1 MSGMDKEHFALPFGR
16 LLKAR
21 GHLLGE
27 ELKLE
32 LFIDLARQRRA
43 LFQGHAQ
50 ALHRA
55 AALALGKAY
64 AGELLDA
71 LHRHL
76 GVGHRCGGE
85 GTLQALPEGLQ
96 TAGGT
101 VAAIFEHTFK
111 TALLILQQ
119 VGAQGGL
126 ADVEAAPD
134 ESMTGT
140 FMVHS
145 QGQQLEVKTLWD
157 VVVFKGFADVLKLLG
172 SKLEINHP
180 EQTSVLTPYLKP
192 PFHFESL

>member
-1 MSGMDKEHFALPFGR
+1 MQGLAGKVVIISGAGSGLGRESAIELAKEGSEHKMSGINKEHFALPFGR

-55 AALALGKAY
+55 AALAFGKAY

-101 VAAIFEHTFK
+101 VAAVFEHTFK

-119 VGAQGGL
+119 VGAQEYRSCRYKM
-126 ADVEAAPD
+126 EAQRMAQRNWTEARNVD
-134 ESMTGT
+134 ER
-140 FMVHS
+140 
-145 QGQQLEVKTLWD
+145 
-157 VVVFKGFADVLKLLG
+157 FA
-172 SKLEINHP
+172 
-180 EQTSVLTPYLKP
+180 
-192 PFHFESL
+192 